1 MRNGNNIKDVFVS
14 QGNSGSP
21 GEGIGGFMKRNSR
34 FNEVGNYESTRNINP
49 Y

>member
-21 GEGIGGFMKRNSR
+21 GEGIGGFMKHNCR
-34 FNEVGNYESTRNINP
+34 FNKVKNKK
-49 Y
+49 